1 MRDIISRD
9 MHDKNI
15 EFRRDV
21 YLDRLTHFMHNGMVK
36 VITGVRRCGKSYLLF
51 TLFRHEL
58 ETRGVPKDHI
68 IAIDLEAEGNERFWD
83 PTVLGAYIRSHI
95 KDDGHYYVL
104 LDEIQRV
111 GKAIPQGIDL
121 NRIAPEDREDAYV
134 TFYDVLNGLN
144 NRKNVDVYVT
154 GSNSKMLSSDIATV
168 FRGRSTEI
176 RIWPLSFAEVFGV
189 TGGDKSDAWERYL
202 VFGGMP
208 QPVLEPDEHESM
220 QILRSLFDYVYF
232 RDLVERHKL
241 RDDAVLRAVANTLA
255 SSAGSLVNPRRIEDT
270 LRSAQGK
277 SAPTA
282 PTVKK
287 YMDYL
292 EDAFLFD
299 KVQRYDVRGRRYLD
313 TPCKYFAVDV
323 GLRNACVNFRE
334 PEQTHLMENVVYT
347 ELRRRGFSVDVGVVD
362 VQATEAGRR
371 VFRQH
376 EIDFVINDPAGKLYV
391 QSAFNID
398 DPARRAAETI
408 SLKKTGDSFRKLV
421 VTDGNRRL
429 STDEDG
435 ISYVGIIPFLLDE
448 AILSSLL

>member
-1 MRDIISRD
+1 MAG
-9 MHDKNI
+9 
-15 EFRRDV
+15 E
-21 YLDRLTHFMHNGMVK
+21 G
-36 VITGVRRCGKSYLLF
+36 LLSG
-51 TLFRHEL
+51 L
-58 ETRGVPKDHI
+58 
-68 IAIDLEAEGNERFWD
+68 
-83 PTVLGAYIRSHI
+83 
-95 KDDGHYYVL
+95 
-104 LDEIQRV
+104 QR
-111 GKAIPQGIDL
+111 
-121 NRIAPEDREDAYV
+121 
-134 TFYDVLNGLN
+134 
-144 NRKNVDVYVT
+144 
-154 GSNSKMLSSDIATV
+154 
-168 FRGRSTEI
+168 
-176 RIWPLSFAEVFGV
+176 
-189 TGGDKSDAWERYL
+189 
-202 VFGGMP
+202 
-208 QPVLEPDEHESM
+208 